1 VFPPVS
7 AGIATRAVVDDLKRI
22 HPDYTDLRA
31 TSVRYVPAPWKV
43 YNSQGQLVAS
53 QGRGPI
59 LLLGF
64 IPVPDFFALPP
75 GPVWIVEFDAPAE
88 SFNGYQLV
96 NALTGELEGGGRTH
110 Y

>member
-1 VFPPVS
+1 LQQGLGTVVGGLVASQGPFPFKS
-7 AGIATRAVVDDLKRI
+7 GIALRCPCPEVVESSRASFSFR
-22 HPDYTDLRA
+22 
-31 TSVRYVPAPWKV
+31 
-43 YNSQGQLVAS
+43 QLVAS

-59 LLLGF
+59 VLLGF
-64 IPVPDFFALPP
+64 IPVPDSFALPP

-96 NALTGELEGGGRTH
+96 NAISGELEGGGRTH